1 MYEISRLINHVIGE
15 NESKKGDIV
24 EKLGYKNDMYKGF
37 SRLQGL
43 MQTGKCN
50 SEIRENL
57 SEALGI
63 DKKFVQEAF
72 FKTDKKLAKQKE
84 IQRTQREQL
93 EKKRFKPYM
102 WIEHEYDHILSKS
115 YTNSNHYNEMKIIE
129 LPDLMNS
136 ICWEDQLK
144 IIRRYINM
152 NQKGNLDKRF
162 GKIRNYIYFKD
173 VNESYLFDTY
183 GGLIKIENPQKENLQ
198 YAVS

>member
-15 NESKKGDIV
+15 NESKKRDIV
-24 EKLGYKNDMYKGF
+24 EKLGCKNDMYKGF

-43 MQTGKCN
+43 MQTGKCS

-63 DKKFVQEAF
+63 DKK
-72 FKTDKKLAKQKE
+72 LAMQKE
-84 IQRTQREQL
+84 IQKTQRQQF
-93 EKKRFKPYM
+93 EKKRFKPYL
-102 WIEHEYDHILSKS
+102 WIEHQYDHILSKS
-115 YTNSNHYNEMKIIE
+115 YTNSNHYSEMKIIE
-129 LPDLMNS
+129 LPDLMSS
-136 ICWEDQLK
+136 ICWQDQLK

-152 NQKGNLDKRF
+152 NQKGNIDKRF

-183 GGLIKIENPQKENLQ
+183 GGLIKIESPQKENLQ